1 MPRAE
6 NYAALSKKTTPVWAK
21 TKNQRGRFAAY
32 IRTPHLHHTQNF
44 PAFNF
49 SGSDQTIDARFRSP
63 VPSPWGVVK
72 LWRVGPGLVTL
83 MNMSCVAFMCHY
95 NGVKY
100 YEELEDRTEKKYAV
114 TIG

>member
-1 MPRAE
+1 MPPLTVFGPFFPNR
-6 NYAALSKKTTPVWAK
+6 KP
-21 TKNQRGRFAAY
+21 NQ
-32 IRTPHLHHTQNF
+32 TEPN
-44 PAFNF
+44 
-49 SGSDQTIDARFRSP
+49 QTIDEKFRSP
-63 VPSPWGVVK
+63 VASPWGVVK

-100 YEELEDRTEKKYAV
+100 YEELENRTEKKYAV

>member
-1 MPRAE
+1 M
-6 NYAALSKKTTPVWAK
+6 
-21 TKNQRGRFAAY
+21 
-32 IRTPHLHHTQNF
+32 
-44 PAFNF
+44 
-49 SGSDQTIDARFRSP
+49 
-63 VPSPWGVVK
+63 VK

-100 YEELEDRTEKKYAV
+100 YEELEERTEKKYAI

>member
-1 MPRAE
+1 MSFR
-6 NYAALSKKTTPVWAK
+6 LWCSKKRNIK
-21 TKNQRGRFAAY
+21 
-32 IRTPHLHHTQNF
+32 
-44 PAFNF
+44 
-49 SGSDQTIDARFRSP
+49 TIDARFRSP
-63 VPSPWGVVK
+63 VPSPWSDVK

-100 YEELEDRTEKKYAV
+100 YEELEERTEKKYAI